1 MKATI
6 QPSTL
11 DDGPKPYNWIKIAQ
25 KFPVWPATQLRCVL
39 CSERASAIAMCDGC
53 QADLPWRERPWR
65 KRFPGIETLEIC
77 FDFGY
82 PIRQL
87 LHRAKYGR
95 DIAVARLLGELLAAR
110 FRSTR
115 ETPAGSGSV
124 ALFPVPMARRRLV
137 FRGYNQAVE
146 IAEPVSRVFSIP
158 LDVVSVYKR
167 RGLTPQSK
175 LDAADRRS
183 NIRDAFVCRRVP
195 EIDTAIVFDDVI
207 TTGATVQA
215 MARTLRGAGV
225 GNVHVWALAVVE

>member
-11 DDGPKPYNWIKIAQ
+11 DDGLKPYNWIKFTQ
-25 KFPVWPATQLRCVL
+25 KLLTWRATQWRCVL
-39 CSERASAIAMCDGC
+39 CGDHALAIAICGGC

-65 KRFPGIETLEIC
+65 KRLAGIDTLEVC
-77 FDFGY
+77 FDFAY

-95 DIAVARLLGELLAAR
+95 DVAIARLLGELFAGRLSVEQIPAAR
-110 FRSTR
+110 S
-115 ETPAGSGSV
+115 SV
-124 ALFPVPMARRRLV
+124 ALFPVPMARRRLL

-146 IAEPVSRVFSIP
+146 IAEPLSLLSSIP

-167 RGLTPQSK
+167 RGSTPQSK
-175 LDAADRRS
+175 LGAANRRS
-183 NIRDAFVCRRVP
+183 NIRDAFVCRQLP
-195 EIDTAIVFDDVI
+195 EVDTAIVIDDVI

-215 MARTLRGAGV
+215 MARTLRAAGV